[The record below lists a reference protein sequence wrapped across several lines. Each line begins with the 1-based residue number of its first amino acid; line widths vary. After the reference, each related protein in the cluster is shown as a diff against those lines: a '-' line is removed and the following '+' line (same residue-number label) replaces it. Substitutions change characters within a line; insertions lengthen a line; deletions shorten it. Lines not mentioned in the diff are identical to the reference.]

1 MPDAAESELSRL
13 LADARSGNTDALG
26 RLLQQYRSYLRLLAR
41 LQVSHEL
48 QQKLDPSDLVQ
59 DSLLEAQCNFLD
71 FRGQTEAELT
81 AWLRQILAH
90 NAVNQWQRFQTGM
103 RRLDMEHRFHER
115 CQSSSQALEQ
125 ALASYESS
133 PSEHL
138 HRRERAVLLA
148 DALEQLPG
156 DYREVLVLRHFEGLT
171 LREVA
176 NRMNRSEDSVKKLW
190 ARAVPRLRRL
200 LKDAL

>member
-1 MPDAAESELSRL
+1 MPDAAESELLGL
-13 LADARSGNTDALG
+13 LAEARGGNTDALG

-41 LQVSHEL
+41 LQVSPEL

-59 DSLLEAQCNFLD
+59 DSLLEAQCSFPD

-81 AWLRQILAH
+81 SWLRQILAN
-90 NAVNQWQRFQTGM
+90 NAANQWQRFQTGM
-103 RRLDMEHRFHER
+103 RMLDMEQRFHER
-115 CQSSSQALEQ
+115 CQSSSQALER

-133 PSEHL
+133 PSERL

-148 DALEQLPG
+148 DALERLPG

-171 LREVA
+171 LLEVA
-176 NRMNRSEDSVKKLW
+176 NRMNRTEDSVKKLW

-200 LKDAL
+200 LKDVL